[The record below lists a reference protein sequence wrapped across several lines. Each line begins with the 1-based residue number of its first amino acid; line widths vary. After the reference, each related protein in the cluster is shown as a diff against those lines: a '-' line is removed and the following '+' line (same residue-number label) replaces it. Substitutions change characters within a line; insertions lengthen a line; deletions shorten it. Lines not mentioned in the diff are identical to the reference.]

1 MTKDYLDKLTFMSTM
16 IEEFI
21 IGSRD
26 TIPEMTSE
34 DVLQSLLAYVY
45 ARQNITSKRVY
56 GEVNGCL
63 DMDEVQEILDNAKG
77 GAKYRYNKLI
87 SGEYLE

>member
-1 MTKDYLDKLTFMSTM
+1 M
-16 IEEFI
+16 IEGFI

-45 ARQNITSKRVY
+45 SQQNITSKRVY

-63 DMDEVQEILDNAKG
+63 DMDEVQEIIDNAKE
-77 GAKYRYNKLI
+77 GAKHRYNKII
-87 SGEYLE
+87 SREIP

>member
-16 IEEFI
+16 IEGFI
-21 IGSRD
+21 TGSRD

-45 ARQNITSKRVY
+45 TQQTITSKRVY
-56 GEVNGCL
+56 GEVTGCL
-63 DMDEVQEILDNAKG
+63 NVDELQEICDAAKE
-77 GAKYRYNKLI
+77 GAKHRYNNLI
-87 SGEYLE
+87 SGEESE